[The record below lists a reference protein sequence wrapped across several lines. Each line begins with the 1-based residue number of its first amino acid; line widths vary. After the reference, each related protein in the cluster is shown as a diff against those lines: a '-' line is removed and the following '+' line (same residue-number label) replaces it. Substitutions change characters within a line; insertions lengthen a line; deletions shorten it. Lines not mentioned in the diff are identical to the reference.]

1 MRAARRRPQMNVVQ
15 PAGFDGEVKMIAPI
29 TLEAVADAVIAERAL
44 HGGRAGAVAVSAL
57 TAHRVTGVWDECG
70 A

>member
-29 TLEAVADAVIAERAL
+29 TLEAVADAVIAESLYRVTSWS
-44 HGGRAGAVAVSAL
+44 GAGVRL
-57 TAHRVTGVWDECG
+57 TAHRVSAAGTKCG